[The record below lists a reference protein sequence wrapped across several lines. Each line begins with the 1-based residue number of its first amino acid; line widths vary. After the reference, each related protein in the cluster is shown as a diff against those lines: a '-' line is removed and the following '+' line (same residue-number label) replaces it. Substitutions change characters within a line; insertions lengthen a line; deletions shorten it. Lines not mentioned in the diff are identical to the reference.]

1 MPTDELTFQYIECDI
16 PAGMTIDEY
25 RRSRPRT
32 PSLRERLAR
41 RLALL
46 TA

>member
-16 PAGMTIDEY
+16 PVGMTIDEY
-25 RRSRPRT
+25 RRRRPRT
-32 PSLRERLAR
+32 PSLRRRLVR

-46 TA
+46 AA